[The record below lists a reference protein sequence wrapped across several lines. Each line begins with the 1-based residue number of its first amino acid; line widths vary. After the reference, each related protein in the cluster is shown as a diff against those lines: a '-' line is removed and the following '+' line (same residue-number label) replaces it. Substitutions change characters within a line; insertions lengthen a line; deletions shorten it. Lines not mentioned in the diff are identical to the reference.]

1 MGMSYPRGPAP
12 SDVSAMLAG
21 QIEAVIAALGL
32 EGQRSANRF
41 RFMAPW
47 PNSDTRPKVDCYV
60 TGARTGAWIHWTS
73 DLRGDALDLVA
84 AVLDGGGRKDRTR
97 GDAYIWALNFLGL
110 ATPKNEGAADKA
122 RREEAQRQ
130 RILAAQQQRAAAEAD
145 ARRELA
151 EDRRRARGQWL
162 AGVPLSPGDP
172 VWTYLAARGI
182 DLLSLPRLPGALRWM
197 MADHV
202 DGDGELTSWPCMLA
216 AMTLADGTFGCLHR
230 TWIDPNRPGKKAPIE
245 ASRKMWPSPLDDAM
259 GGAAI
264 RLSRGASGKP
274 VMKAEPKSELV
285 VVCEGVEDGLS
296 LAMLFPEARVEA
308 AGALSLFQSWPIPAS
323 AREVRIAADRDW
335 DKPQAVKALERAS
348 QALRQ
353 GAPEGVKVGLIY
365 PPDGYKDW
373 NDALMDNDDGGA
385 E

>member
-1 MGMSYPRGPAP
+1 MSYPRGPAP

-21 QIEAVIAALGL
+21 QIEAVITALGL

-60 TGARTGAWIHWTS
+60 TGARAGAWIHWTS

-110 ATPKNEGAADKA
+110 ATPKNEGAAEKA

-151 EDRRRARGQWL
+151 EDRRRARLQWL
-162 AGVPLSPGDP
+162 AGVPLAPGDP

-197 MADHV
+197 MADHT
-202 DGDGELTSWPCMLA
+202 DSDGEITSWPCMLA

-230 TWIDPNRPGKKAPIE
+230 TWIDPNRPGKKAPVE
-245 ASRKMWPSPLDDAM
+245 SPRKMWPSPLDDAL

-274 VMKAEPKSELV
+274 VMKAQPQSELV

-296 LAMLFPEARVEA
+296 LAMLFPAARVEA

-323 AREVRIAADRDW
+323 AASVRIAADRDW

-348 QALRQ
+348 QALAQ
-353 GAPEGVKVGLIY
+353 AASPGVKVGLIY
-365 PPDGYKDW
+365 PPDGFKDW
-373 NDALMDNDDGGA
+373 NDALMDTDDGGA

>member
-1 MGMSYPRGPAP
+1 MSYPRGPAP

-32 EGQRSANRF
+32 EGKRSSDRF

-47 PNSDTRPKVDCYV
+47 PNSDKSEKVDCYV
-60 TGARTGAWIHWTS
+60 TGGRAGAWIHWTS

-122 RREEAQRQ
+122 RREETQRQ
-130 RILAAQQQRAAAEAD
+130 RILAAQQQRAKAEAE
-145 ARRELA
+145 ARLELGA
-151 EDRRRARGQWL
+151 DRRRARAQWL
-162 AGVPLSPGDP
+162 SGVPLSPGDP
-172 VWTYLAARGI
+172 VWTYLSARGI

-202 DGDGELTSWPCMLA
+202 DGDGVVTHWPCMMA

-230 TWIDPNRPGKKAPIE
+230 TWIDPNRPGKKAPVE
-245 ASRKMWPSPLDDAM
+245 AARKMWPSPLDDAL

-274 VMKAEPKSELV
+274 VMKAQPRSELV

-296 LAMLFPEARVEA
+296 LAMLFPAARVEA

-323 AREVRIAADRDW
+323 AASVRIAADRDW

-348 QALRQ
+348 QALCQ
-353 GAPEGVKVGLIY
+353 AAPEGVKVGLIY
-365 PPDGYKDW
+365 PPDGFKDW
-373 NDALMDNDDGGA
+373 NDALMDTNDGGVA
-385 E
+385 